1 MEAVIFCGVQ
11 ASGKST
17 FYADRFF
24 DSHVRINL
32 DMLRTRNRERLLLR
46 ACLDARQPFVVDNTN
61 PTAAE
66 RRAYLDPALAAGFR
80 AVCYFFEVSTREAI
94 GRNQHRVRQ
103 VPVFGIL
110 GTYKRIE
117 PPSLEEG
124 FAQIF
129 KVVPGTADERFVVEE
144 TARAGP

>member
-1 MEAVIFCGVQ
+1 MEAVVFCGVQ

-32 DMLRTRNRERLLLR
+32 DMLRTRNRERILLQ
-46 ACLDARQPFVVDNTN
+46 ACLDARQPFVADNTN

-66 RRAYLDPALAAGFR
+66 RKIYVEPALAAGFR
-80 AVCYFFEVSTREAI
+80 AVCYFFDVSTREAI
-94 GRNQHRVRQ
+94 GRNQHRARQ

-110 GTYKRIE
+110 GTYKRVE
-117 PPSLEEG
+117 PPVLDEG
-124 FAQIF
+124 FSQIF
-129 KVVPGTADERFVVEE
+129 RVRPGEDDWFVVEE
-144 TARAGP
+144 IAAAQG